1 MHIPDG
7 YLSPETCAAA
17 WAAAVP
23 TLAVATRRVGTQL
36 RTRQV
41 PTLAMFS
48 AASFLVMMFNLPVP
62 GGTTAHAVGAV
73 VIAVVLGPWP
83 AMVAVSVALL
93 LQALVFGDGGVL
105 AWGANVLNMAV
116 IMPVVGLAVYR
127 LLAGSSPLTSRRRT
141 LAAAA
146 GGYVG
151 ILVASLAVAVEL
163 GVQPL
168 LFHTASGTPL
178 YAPYPLSQ
186 TVPAM
191 ALAHLLVAGPAEAV
205 LTGAVLHHV
214 ARTNP
219 ALLARTHPQ
228 ADLAAQGVG
237 TVRPGTSPARR
248 RPRLTPGRT
257 AIAVIAVVI
266 ALTPLGLLA
275 SGGAFGEDAPGDL
288 DLGAL
293 GLSAVPQGM
302 ARYAQFWNHTLLA
315 DYGWADGAHPVQAY
329 YVSALLGTLVVGGV
343 VYAAARLGQVLSRR
357 RAARGGAA

>member
-7 YLSPETCAAA
+7 YLSPESCAAA

-23 TLAVATRRVGTQL
+23 TLAVATRKVGSQV

-73 VIAVVLGPWP
+73 VIAVVMGPWP
-83 AMVAVSVALL
+83 AMVAVAVALL
-93 LQALVFGDGGVL
+93 FQALVFGDGGVL

-116 IMPVVGLAVYR
+116 ILPLVGLTVYR
-127 LLAGSSPLTSRRRT
+127 LAAGRSPLASRRRT

-146 GGYVG
+146 GGYAG
-151 ILVASLAVAVEL
+151 ILAASLAVATEL

-178 YAPYPLSQ
+178 YTPYSLAQ

-191 ALAHLLVAGPAEAV
+191 TLAHVLVAGPAEAV
-205 LTGAVLHHV
+205 LTGAVVHHV

-219 ALLARTHPQ
+219 TLLARTHPAAATGPGA
-228 ADLAAQGVG
+228 ADPPEPA
-237 TVRPGTSPARR
+237 TSPTARH
-248 RPRLTPGRT
+248 PRLTPGRT
-257 AIAVIAVVI
+257 AALAVVVTVV
-266 ALTPLGLLA
+266 LTPLGLLA
-275 SGGAFGEDAPGDL
+275 PGGAFGEDAPADL
-288 DLGAL
+288 DVAGL
-293 GLSAVPQGM
+293 GLDAVPQGM
-302 ARYAQFWNHTLLA
+302 LRYARFWNHALLA
-315 DYGWADGAHPVQAY
+315 DYGWSDGSHPVLAY
-329 YVSALLGTLVVGGV
+329 YVSALLGTAIVGGA
-343 VYAAARLGQVLSRR
+343 VYAMTRLGRALARR
-357 RAARGGAA
+357 RGVPGEPV